1 MRIEWLLQRREG
13 TYPRT
18 HSSPQLAQLRHTAKP
33 ESEQTSN
40 EFLEIILI
48 KAAWTLLLFG
58 CMSDLN
64 FVKLVPLRFLK
75 IYYNY
80 DR

>member
-1 MRIEWLLQRREG
+1 MRIEWWLQRREG
-13 TYPRT
+13 TYPSHTANCSTVT
-18 HSSPQLAQLRHTAKP
+18 HSKASIGTNVER
-33 ESEQTSN
+33 
-40 EFLEIILI
+40 FLEIIMI
-48 KAAWTLLLFG
+48 KTAWTLLLFG